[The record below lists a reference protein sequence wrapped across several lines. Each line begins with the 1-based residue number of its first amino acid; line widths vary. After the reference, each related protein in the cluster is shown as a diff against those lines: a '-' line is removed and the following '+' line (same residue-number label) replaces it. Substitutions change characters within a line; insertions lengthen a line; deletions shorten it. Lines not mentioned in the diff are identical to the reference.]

1 MWTSDSFSR
10 NQNKYVFRNQTVTCY
25 WSPLPSCEH
34 CVPVIIPAI
43 APLLFDWLIQTPEAR
58 TRPLWL
64 SRGGPLSVVLT
75 SASKQPL
82 SGPRK
87 LLNLSHCILKMT
99 SVLSQHTHLRT
110 RARTQHTH
118 VLIKALRLRSEVSPK
133 CNQLLLFCY
142 CMFIWCILKHC
153 LELRIQHP
161 GRTNNIIW

>member
-1 MWTSDSFSR
+1 MLLKPSTQLRTLCARHNPGDSSFAVRLVDPNSRRSHTTPVALTWRPPFNCSDLR
-10 NQNKYVFRNQTVTCY
+10 LQ
-25 WSPLPSCEH
+25 
-34 CVPVIIPAI
+34 
-43 APLLFDWLIQTPEAR
+43 
-58 TRPLWL
+58 
-64 SRGGPLSVVLT
+64 
-75 SASKQPL
+75 QPL

-118 VLIKALRLRSEVSPK
+118 VLIKALRLRSEVSPT